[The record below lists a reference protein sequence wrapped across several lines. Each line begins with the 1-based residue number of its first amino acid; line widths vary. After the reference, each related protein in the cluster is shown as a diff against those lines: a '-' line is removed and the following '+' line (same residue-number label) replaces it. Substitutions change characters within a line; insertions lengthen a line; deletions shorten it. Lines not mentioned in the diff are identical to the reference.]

1 MTTPI
6 ELPYATCAD
15 LLTTQE
21 VGRVAVCTS
30 DGPRIVPVN
39 YVVID
44 DSVVFRTTP
53 YSVIGMHSWNSQM
66 AFEVDEIDTEQQS
79 GWSVVATGR
88 GTVVEDD
95 VELRRIQSGH
105 QPRPWAGGQRWLF
118 VRLRWDDLTGR
129 RIGPAVTMAG

>member
-1 MTTPI
+1 MATPI
-6 ELPYATCAD
+6 ELPYATCAE

-21 VGRVAVCTS
+21 VGRVAVSTA

-39 YVVID
+39 YVVLD

-53 YSVIGMHSWNSQM
+53 YSILGMHAWNSQM
-66 AFEVDEIDTEQQS
+66 AFEVDHIDPEHRT

-95 VELRRIQSGH
+95 VELRRIQSGP
-105 QPRPWAGGQRWLF
+105 QPSPWAGGQRWLF